1 MFPPFSQRHLEQ
13 AHAAFDRRWVLTMMK
28 KEVPAWEASDAQS
41 FEQAMIRTA
50 SNIPTRPASTNGTQQ
65 AHPSSS
71 TITASIINISSPTTT
86 MRSTT
91 TTASSEIAI
100 TEGLD
105 IPLISDPPRSAIHLV
120 QTRVLALD
128 SWLRLAHFP
137 EDVVSRLSDAAKQAI
152 AVFLGYGVDWRQHED
167 TFHDIFYLCQSRYE
181 KIVADEMTGLGSDK
195 GKWEYVE
202 AVMNQ
207 KFPAAPDTT
216 NGESPRLGE
225 P

>member
-1 MFPPFSQRHLEQ
+1 
-13 AHAAFDRRWVLTMMK
+13 
-28 KEVPAWEASDAQS
+28 
-41 FEQAMIRTA
+41 
-50 SNIPTRPASTNGTQQ
+50 
-65 AHPSSS
+65 
-71 TITASIINISSPTTT
+71 

-202 AVMNQ
+202 AVMNVRTTGRYLHAYNPFALANSCGTAKVPGRPRHDKRRISPPRRALIATSTTGRGRQ
-207 KFPAAPDTT
+207 LIAPSDGRTWT
-216 NGESPRLGE
+216 RRKGGAGIMLGSCG
-225 P
+225 